1 VPPAFVV
8 INKEM
13 ALQMTLRNTLR
24 FDPEKSSIYKRAAQ
38 TFDLFLAPKM
48 KDILDQ
54 VPDDARID
62 FYNFPVVS
70 ALPFTSNVKERS
82 EALEYL
88 CPKHQA
94 RKFVNSEIANQ
105 ELIDK
110 SPVLVNGVRIALD
123 LQQVE

>member
-1 VPPAFVV
+1 
-8 INKEM
+8 
-13 ALQMTLRNTLR
+13 MTLRNMLR
-24 FDPEKSSIYKRAAQ
+24 FDAEKSSIYKRAAQ

-70 ALPFTSNVKERS
+70 ALPFVSNGKERS

-94 RKFVNSEIANQ
+94 RKFANSEITNQ

-110 SPVLVNGVRIALD
+110 SQVLVNGVRIALD
-123 LQQVE
+123 LQLVEQLRSAWWLRESV